1 MVSKRCFH
9 RSNLYRAICHSFK
22 NFLSLLSPVIDSTRE
37 EQASVA
43 FQTAFAVSHAPVWC
57 FSFRSLFNLQG
68 TRSTTAE
75 QSLSYHMSAILS
87 TTFFIFFRCLSS
99 ARFRPDR
106 CLSRTARLD
115 YHILPR
121 LSTLSLQFL
130 SKKFT
135 SAISAAKSG
144 PKGPLFRSTDSYC
157 AIVSMAS
164 L

>member
-1 MVSKRCFH
+1 MVSKRRFH

-22 NFLSLLSPVIDSTRE
+22 NFLSLPLTVIDLTRSR
-37 EQASVA
+37 QASVA
-43 FQTAFAVSHAPVWC
+43 FQTVFTVLPAPVWC

-87 TTFFIFFRCLSS
+87 TTFFIFFRCFSS

-115 YHILPR
+115 YHTLPP
-121 LSTLSLQFL
+121 LSTHFLQIL

-135 SAISAAKSG
+135 SAISTAKSG
-144 PKGPLFRSTDSYC
+144 PKDPLFRSFPSHS
-157 AIVSMAS
+157 AIVSIAS

>member
-22 NFLSLLSPVIDSTRE
+22 NFLSLLSPVIDLTRE

-43 FQTAFAVSHAPVWC
+43 FQTAFAVSRAPVWC

-75 QSLSYHMSAILS
+75 QSLSYHMPAILS
-87 TTFFIFFRCLSS
+87 TTFFIFFRCFSS
-99 ARFRPDR
+99 ARFRPDC

-115 YHILPR
+115 YHIFPG
-121 LSTLSLQFL
+121 LSTLFYSIFPCLM
-130 SKKFT
+130 
-135 SAISAAKSG
+135 AAQN
-144 PKGPLFRSTDSYC
+144 P
-157 AIVSMAS
+157 
-164 L
+164 

>member
-22 NFLSLLSPVIDSTRE
+22 NFLSLPLTVIDLTRS
-37 EQASVA
+37 EQA
-43 FQTAFAVSHAPVWC
+43 FQLRILRCAPVWC

-75 QSLSYHMSAILS
+75 QSLSYHMPAILS
-87 TTFFIFFRCLSS
+87 TTFFIFFRCFSS
-99 ARFRPDR
+99 ARFRPDC

>member
-22 NFLSLLSPVIDSTRE
+22 NFLSLPLTVIDSTRSR
-37 EQASVA
+37 QASVA
-43 FQTAFAVSHAPVWC
+43 FQTAFTIFPAPVWC

-75 QSLSYHMSAILS
+75 QSLLYHMSAILS
-87 TTFFIFFRCLSS
+87 TTFFIFFRCFSLS
-99 ARFRPDR
+99 RFRPDC

-115 YHILPR
+115 YHTFSL
-121 LSTLSLQFL
+121 LSTHFLQIL

-135 SAISAAKSG
+135 SAISTAKSG
-144 PKGPLFRSTDSYC
+144 PKDPLFRSFVYAYSAFST
-157 AIVSMAS
+157 AS

>member
-115 YHILPR
+115 YHAWKH
-121 LSTLSLQFL
+121 LSTANFVFCPLRIEPFLLSAPLMYYPRFPA
-130 SKKFT
+130 SKPYKNT
-135 SAISAAKSG
+135 SLAAG
-144 PKGPLFRSTDSYC
+144 R
-157 AIVSMAS
+157 A
-164 L
+164 

>member
-9 RSNLYRAICHSFK
+9 RSNLHRAICHSFK
-22 NFLSLLSPVIDSTRE
+22 NFLSLLFPVIDLTRS
-37 EQASVA
+37 EQA
-43 FQTAFAVSHAPVWC
+43 FQLRILRCAPVWC

-75 QSLSYHMSAILS
+75 QSLLYHMSAILS
-87 TTFFIFFRCLSS
+87 TTFFIFFRCFSLS
-99 ARFRPDR
+99 RFRPDC

-115 YHILPR
+115 YHTFSP
-121 LSTLSLQFL
+121 LSTHFLQIL

-135 SAISAAKSG
+135 SAISTAKSG
-144 PKGPLFRSTDSYC
+144 PKDPLFRSSVYAYSDFST
-157 AIVSMAS
+157 AS

>member
-87 TTFFIFFRCLSS
+87 TTFFIFFR
-99 ARFRPDR
+99 RFLFFAMRTFIYYHMIFN
-106 CLSRTARLD
+106 LSR
-115 YHILPR
+115 
-121 LSTLSLQFL
+121 SF
-130 SKKFT
+130 FV
-135 SAISAAKSG
+135 
-144 PKGPLFRSTDSYC
+144 FF
-157 AIVSMAS
+157 
-164 L
+164 